1 MFQQTLT
8 YLYPSSANGFFLV
21 QLTDHLIVID
31 DRIVLFPFSICLDV
45 EDHPQG
51 PVVSQSCSRWCHWSS
66 SCPLVDSS
74 VFHPQI
80 LESARSFFWNVLFFV
95 VHLWFVYQ
103 SSVSLYSCAICCF
116 LHFLFSFN
124 MLYFRNF
131 GLVRFLSKLL
141 KHLI

>member
-21 QLTDHLIVID
+21 QLTDHLVVIV
-31 DRIVLFPFSICLDV
+31 DRIVLFPFLICLDV

-80 LESARSFFWNVLFFV
+80 LVSARSFFWNVLFFL
-95 VHLWFVYQ
+95 VHLMICLTIISFPVLLCHLLFPHI
-103 SSVSLYSCAICCF
+103 SSLSPSCHIEVSPSL
-116 LHFLFSFN
+116 
-124 MLYFRNF
+124 
-131 GLVRFLSKLL
+131 
-141 KHLI
+141 